1 MRKEACLKNCD
12 FQVNGK
18 CELYKI
24 RLQRDTVPDPYDEG
38 VVETFVK
45 CQDCL
50 EKEISYDIDDKV
62 MEIYSFYHAFTAE
75 MDNLFKELDKLVKRR
90 KSIYE

>member
-1 MRKEACLKNCD
+1 MRKEACLKNCR
-12 FQVNGK
+12 FLYNGR
-18 CELYKI
+18 CELYKSK
-24 RLQRDTVPDPYDEG
+24 LGYDKAPDPYDEG
-38 VVETFVK
+38 FVETFVK
-45 CQDCL
+45 CQDCM

-75 MDNLFKELDKLVKRR
+75 MDGLFNELDKLVKRR